1 MNFEKAVEAI
11 LSPAGVSI
19 NGNHPWDIQVKGRG
33 FFPKVFLRGSLGL
46 GESYMAGEWDCEM
59 LDDLVCRIC
68 RTDITARVKRTG
80 EVNAWFKAC
89 LLNMQDRKRAFNIG
103 RAHYDI
109 GNELYEKM
117 LDKRMIY
124 SCAIWEGATDLDQ
137 AQEIK
142 LELICRK
149 LDLAPG
155 MKLLDIGC
163 GWGGLARFA
172 AERYKV
178 AVTGIT
184 VSRQQAEL
192 ARESCRNLPVEI
204 RLQDYR
210 DLSGRFDR
218 VVSIGMFEH
227 VGAKNYRT
235 YLKKVRELLADDG
248 LFLLHTIG
256 NNRSV
261 RHTDPWLDR
270 YIFPDSVIPSICQIS
285 KAAEDLWV
293 MEDWHNFGPDYDT
306 TLRAWWRNCEKR
318 WAELPP
324 GYDEKFKRMWRYYLL
339 TCAGSFRAR
348 KNQVWQIVFSPGG
361 RPGGYRRPPLVGG
374 QGLPTSQ
381 HA

>member
-1 MNFEKAVEAI
+1 MNFEKAVETI

-19 NGNHPWDIQVKGRG
+19 NGNHPWDIQVKDRG

-46 GESYMAGEWDCEM
+46 GESYMAGEWECEM

-80 EVNAWFKAC
+80 EVNAWIKSC
-89 LLNMQDRKRAFNIG
+89 LLNMQGCKRAFNIG
-103 RAHYDI
+103 RVHYDI

-124 SCAIWEGATDLDQ
+124 SCAVWEGAADLDQ

-142 LELICRK
+142 LDLVCRK

-192 ARESCRNLPVEI
+192 AWENCRNLPVEI
-204 RLQDYR
+204 RFQDYR
-210 DLSGRFDR
+210 ALTGRFDR

-235 YLKKVRELLADDG
+235 YLKKVREMLADDG

-285 KAAEDLWV
+285 KAAEELWV
-293 MEDWHNFGPDYDT
+293 MEDWHNIGPDYDK
-306 TLRAWWRNCEKR
+306 TLQAWWQNCEKH

-348 KNQVWQIVFSPGG
+348 KNQVWQIVFSPEG
-361 RPGGYRRPPLVGG
+361 RPGGYNRPPLPRG
-374 QGLPTSQ
+374 QGIPS
-381 HA
+381 